1 MSTTTFI
8 TAADL
13 DTFITASEKALL
25 TNAGLLTPERYA
37 QAIEDAN
44 SEVAGY
50 VGNKTLSSIPGA
62 LKRHTCVIA
71 RYALFKDKASEKV
84 QKEYDNAM
92 AFLKLVANGTWA
104 LPVVEDPAVPE
115 STGLGVYFTV
125 KTSRFDGT
133 PY

>member
-13 DTFITASEKALL
+13 DTFISADEKTRLTTA
-25 TNAGLLTPERYA
+25 GLTPERYA

-50 VGNKTLSSIPGA
+50 VGPRTLASIPGA
-62 LKRHTCVIA
+62 LKQHACAIT
-71 RYALFKDKASEKV
+71 RYRLHKDKASERI
-84 QKEYDNAM
+84 QADFDNAM
-92 AFLKLVANGTWA
+92 AFLKLVAKGDWV
-104 LPVVEDPAVPE
+104 LPVVVDPVVPE
-115 STGLGVYFTV
+115 STGLGVYFTS
-125 KTSRFDGT
+125 KSSRFDGT